1 MAEVHSFIDKTKCLP
16 DEDSSSSGSSS
27 DSESES
33 DSDDTNKVVL
43 CENCAPPKAT
53 G

>member
-16 DEDSSSSGSSS
+16 DESSSSSGSS
-27 DSESES
+27 SESES
-33 DSDDTNKVVL
+33 DSDDTNKDVL
-43 CENCAPPKAT
+43 CEKCAPPKAT